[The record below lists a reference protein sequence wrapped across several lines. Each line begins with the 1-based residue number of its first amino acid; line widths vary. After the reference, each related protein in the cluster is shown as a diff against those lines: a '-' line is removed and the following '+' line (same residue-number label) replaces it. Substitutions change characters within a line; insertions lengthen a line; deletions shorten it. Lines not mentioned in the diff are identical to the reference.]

1 MVYPSWE
8 YTVQRCLCQ
17 VRMYAP
23 AYSCCAL
30 IVSTCNFFDF
40 TTTVCCC
47 CFCCWN
53 FKLLE
58 SSIVFACHKL
68 LHLTPANCSSKNCR
82 FWKIQWQ
89 HEANH
94 AYAYLFATFIHGIL
108 KRYNYVQFVQGRF
121 RACKATKCW
130 YSKGTLPHWKY
141 KRQKCTF
148 NNVEIDIDSLIIS
161 NLLKYSEEIWCY
173 FGKKGECLCMSST
186 FSI

>member
-30 IVSTCNFFDF
+30 IASTCNFFDF
-40 TTTVCCC
+40 TTTICCCC

-68 LHLTPANCSSKNCR
+68 LHLTPANCNSKNCR

-94 AYAYLFATFIHGIL
+94 AYAAISLQPLFMAFWNAIIMFNLYKAVFVLAKQPNVDIRKKHFPIESTSAKRIHLIMWKSIL
-108 KRYNYVQFVQGRF
+108 I
-121 RACKATKCW
+121 
-130 YSKGTLPHWKY
+130 H
-141 KRQKCTF
+141 
-148 NNVEIDIDSLIIS
+148 
-161 NLLKYSEEIWCY
+161 
-173 FGKKGECLCMSST
+173 
-186 FSI
+186 